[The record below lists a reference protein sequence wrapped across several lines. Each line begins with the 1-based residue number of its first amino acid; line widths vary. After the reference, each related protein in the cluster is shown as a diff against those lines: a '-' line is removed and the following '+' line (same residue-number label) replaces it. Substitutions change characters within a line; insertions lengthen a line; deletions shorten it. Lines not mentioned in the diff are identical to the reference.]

1 MKRAL
6 VAATSLAFVVSGVLS
21 ACDDGVDSVVATDG
35 GPSGEG
41 GALDAT
47 APTDG
52 GGGVDAASDAT
63 GADAADAGDADA
75 GPEGHPPWLLLS
87 VNYQSDSELIAYSP
101 SANAVDG
108 RLAYSG
114 FVGLTMIDA
123 LGRPFLLEQTTDRV
137 VELDPLA
144 PWKERAS
151 WDVRGTDGVDG
162 GAVNAD
168 PVAVVPT
175 TPGKAYVVRFNRNHL
190 AVIDDTLK
198 GDASAPTKT
207 IDLSAYLDPS
217 DTDQSV
223 DPVGAVYTNGKL
235 YVLLANLDLN
245 KVSPTGYFTIC
256 TSTQPTLLAIDP
268 ATDAVVSVVDGG
280 AASGIKLPGYNSN
293 LNGLYL
299 DAPRHRLLALQGGCN
314 PELADAGKG
323 PLARRQ
329 VDAIDLTTGN
339 VTVAVDLNGEGFPNA
354 MVRAGADE
362 MVIGFDFY
370 SAKRWSLTS
379 TTLGAD
385 LGESLTSF
393 AADPQGNVSGVRT
406 TYLADGGSTRE
417 LVTIPSDGGA
427 TTVHGPLPT
436 QKSGGFAGAVDYFAP

>member
-6 VAATSLAFVVSGVLS
+6 VAATSLALVVSGVLS
-21 ACDDGVDSVVATDG
+21 ACDDGADAVVASDG
-35 GPSGEG
+35 GVG
-41 GALDAT
+41 G
-47 APTDG
+47 DG
-52 GGGVDAASDAT
+52 STSDAAIATDASG
-63 GADAADAGDADA
+63 GADAAVPDSAVPDAAADADA
-75 GPEGHPPWLLLS
+75 GPEGRPPWLLLS

-101 SANAVDG
+101 TARDVDG
-108 RLAYSG
+108 RLSYSG
-114 FVGLTMIDA
+114 YVGLTTIDA

-151 WDVRGTDGVDG
+151 WDVHGTDGVDG
-162 GAVNAD
+162 GAANAD

-175 TPGKAYVVRFNRNHL
+175 SPGKAYVIRFNRNQI

-198 GDASAPTKT
+198 ADASAPTKM
-207 IDLSAYLDPS
+207 IDLGAYLDPS
-217 DTDQSV
+217 DTDHSV
-223 DPVGAVYTNGKL
+223 DPVGAVYTNGRL
-235 YVLLANLDLN
+235 YVLLGNLDLN

-256 TSTQPTLLAIDP
+256 TTTQPTVVAIDP
-268 ATDAVVSVVDGG
+268 ATDSVVPVVDGG

-323 PLARRQ
+323 TLERRQ

-339 VTVAVDLNGEGFPNA
+339 VSVALDLNAEGFPNA
-354 MVRAGADE
+354 MVRASADE
-362 MVIGFDFY
+362 MIIGFDFY
-370 SAKRWSLTS
+370 SAKRWSLGAS
-379 TTLGAD
+379 TLGAD
-385 LGESLTSF
+385 VGDGLTSF
-393 AADPQGNVSGVRT
+393 AADPQGNVHGVRT

-417 LVTIPSDGGA
+417 IVSYPPDGGA
-427 TTVHGPLPT
+427 ANVLGPLPT
-436 QKSGGFAGAVDYFAP
+436 AKSGGFAGAVDFFAP